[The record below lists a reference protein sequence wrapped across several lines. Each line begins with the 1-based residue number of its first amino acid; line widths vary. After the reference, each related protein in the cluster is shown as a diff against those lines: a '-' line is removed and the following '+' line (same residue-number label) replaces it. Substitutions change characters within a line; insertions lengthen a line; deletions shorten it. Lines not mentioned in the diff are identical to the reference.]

1 MLLSIVFAFST
12 LNGSN
17 ILSTEKMND
26 ILTGK
31 VQLLKDKHSPK
42 EISINDDSNVLI
54 PKKPPLS
61 NLDRDTNLK
70 YQESLQAYYEYK
82 RGGFEH
88 RSKVFEWQLFSSKLL
103 FIIVIVLVFAGIYF
117 AAVQFYAGLKEK
129 KEKSEATKL
138 SLSSS
143 GIEVSSPVIG
153 LIILTLSLGF
163 FYLYLV
169 YVFPIEE
176 IF

>member
-1 MLLSIVFAFST
+1 
-12 LNGSN
+12 
-17 ILSTEKMND
+17 MND
-26 ILTGK
+26 ILSGK

-42 EISINDDSNVLI
+42 EISINDESNVLI

-61 NLDRDTNLK
+61 TMDKETNLK

-129 KEKSEATKL
+129 KEKSEATTL